1 MASRIVF
8 VYRQCSDVTKY
19 GCIVNLIKSWC
30 EPRNP
35 YTCELSFF
43 LPKIAPQTACMGQL
57 QPLLRP
63 KKMKD
68 LEYYISRRLILE
80 ILDIKQERALSTYT
94 KTVAIKRVVA
104 A

>member
-1 MASRIVF
+1 
-8 VYRQCSDVTKY
+8 
-19 GCIVNLIKSWC
+19 
-30 EPRNP
+30 
-35 YTCELSFF
+35 
-43 LPKIAPQTACMGQL
+43 MGQL